1 MGLTF
6 VKTTG
11 LIAVP
16 PTEIAALVKASV
28 SILYEAASKTS
39 AVIAVIETVVKARR
53 SLATTFRFSRICRA
67 SVFTR

>member
-1 MGLTF
+1 VGLTF

-39 AVIAVIETVVKARR
+39 AVIAVIEPKNG
-53 SLATTFRFSRICRA
+53 S
-67 SVFTR
+67 